1 MDTAPIIVERTLN
14 APISSVWE
22 AITDKDKMKQ
32 WYFDLPEFRPEV
44 GCAFQFYGG
53 PSPEKQFL
61 HMCEITEAEPGNKI
75 TYSWRYDGYAGN
87 SFVTFELFAA
97 GDKTRIKLTH
107 DKLETFP
114 ADTPELARHNFEAG
128 WNHIINIS
136 LPGFVEKK

>member
-1 MDTAPIIVERTLN
+1 
-14 APISSVWE
+14 
-22 AITDKDKMKQ
+22 MKQ

-61 HMCEITEAEPGNKI
+61 HLCKVTEVEPGRKI

-107 DKLETFP
+107 DKLEPFP
-114 ADTPELARHNFEAG
+114 ADTPEFARHNFEAG

-136 LPGFVEKK
+136 LPGFVEQK